1 MPDFPQELIDR
12 FVDEF
17 SDSTEHLKNLSLVG
31 WPWVHRARYYL
42 FSCIT
47 LAPQDPKEIKEYHD
61 YLKRKASSTHRG
73 SRYYYNPLSPKDRQ
87 LLHSSLAQNPQAQ
100 KLLLSS
106 ITLSTL
112 PYVRSLRLESSIR
125 IGGGRKVT
133 AEEYFH
139 RWLGFG
145 SDTHAADCILMRDL
159 SCYEDFIVKR
169 KDRWNSV
176 DLPWG
181 HQAGIHALPFR
192 NLCSIHIQWSV
203 LCWTPFDVHH
213 MGAGDE
219 SAVSPGYQLGMLL
232 RSCADTLD
240 HVSIDEYPGY
250 RLEQYNSTRNAEALL
265 DIIFQNAPKIKSLC
279 LGGLML
285 PYTSSSSDIAF
296 SDHASLLERNRP
308 VYPSGEEVPNVSS
321 DDSDFLTAKYGHPSS
336 ADARRANNLSLERFF
351 LRGFDEESLLLIEDA
366 LWNAGASSTRTTKY
380 LALSA
385 MPASFDYIF
394 LLSKLRRSLTH
405 LTLDMDESTLHLE
418 LRFPD
423 LPCLECIQL
432 MSHSAL
438 YSSSLEHIT
447 RSLCQSAIAIQ
458 SGRASRPIG
467 SQPLPIRTVEL
478 LHLGFHHA
486 IKQNPHL
493 SRRYLKLSAIDAYLL
508 RMVRTTPSELMTV
521 QIKSVTVDLTESDIA
536 DALPMSFE
544 TRCLRSGET
553 NEWWRRHAYL

>member
-12 FVDEF
+12 FVDES

-31 WPWVHRARYYL
+31 WPWLYRARYYL

-47 LAPQDPKEIKEYHD
+47 LAPQDPKEIKEYYN
-61 YLKRKASSTHRG
+61 YLKRKASSTHPS
-73 SRYYYNPLSPKDRQ
+73 SRYFYPLSPKDRQ
-87 LLHSSLAQNPQAQ
+87 FLHSSLAQNPQAQ

-106 ITLSTL
+106 VTPSL

-145 SDTHAADCILMRDL
+145 SDTHAVDSILMRDL
-159 SCYEDFIVKR
+159 SRYEDFSVKQ
-169 KDRWNSV
+169 KERWDAV

-192 NLCSIHIQWSV
+192 NLCFIHIQWSV
-203 LCWTPFDVHH
+203 LGWIPPFDDYH

-219 SAVSPGYQLGMLL
+219 SAVSPGYQL
-232 RSCADTLD
+232 DTLD

-265 DIIFQNAPKIKSLC
+265 DIIIQNAPKIKSLC

-285 PYTSSSSDIAF
+285 PCTSSSSELDINVMF
-296 SDHASLLERNRP
+296 PNHAPLLVRNRP

-321 DDSDFLTAKYGHPSS
+321 DDYDLITAKYSHPSS
-336 ADARRANNLSLERFF
+336 ADARRANNLSLERLF

-366 LWNAGASSTRTTKY
+366 LLNAGASSTRNTKY

-385 MPASFDYIF
+385 MPDNFDYMF
-394 LLSKLRRSLTH
+394 LLSKSRRSLTH
-405 LTLDMDESTLHLE
+405 LTLDIDESTLHLK

-432 MSHSAL
+432 ISHSAL
-438 YSSSLEHIT
+438 YSSSLEHIIW
-447 RSLCQSAIAIQ
+447 SLYQSAMAIQ
-458 SGRASRPIG
+458 SGRDTRPIG
-467 SQPLPIRTVEL
+467 SQPLPIRTVKL
-478 LHLGFHHA
+478 LHLGFHRA
-486 IKQNPHL
+486 IKQDPHL
-493 SRRYLKLSAIDAYLL
+493 RRRYSEWSEIDAYLL
-508 RMVRTTPSELMTV
+508 EMVQTTPFELMTV
-521 QIKSVTVDLTESDIA
+521 KIKSVTVNLAEDDIA

-544 TRCLRSGET
+544 TGCLRSGET
-553 NEWWRRHAYL
+553 NEWWTRHAYL